1 VGLTILALAVQSP
14 GFAGG
19 QILLSE
25 VMADPAG
32 SEHHDE
38 FVELVNTSPTDTLD
52 LWGWRLGDGDE
63 LDRIVDAGE
72 GTRLAPGAIAL
83 VLDGSYPGASTTYDT
98 VRESARF
105 VTIEDRAFGRAGWSN
120 SAPELVILVS
130 PAGDTVDVFA
140 YDPST
145 GRPGHSWERRTA
157 DSGWQLSLRIGGTP
171 GRPNSADQ
179 TPAMDGRVELELSPD
194 PFVERLRIHCRL
206 PGAPALLSVR
216 IYDAEGGLVA
226 RLRDWE
232 PAAFEEIVHWDGRHQ
247 DGRRCPPG
255 LYVVSVQ
262 ASADG
267 RIVHGKAVV
276 ARQ

>member
-1 VGLTILALAVQSP
+1 MGLTILALAVQSP

-130 PAGDTVDVFA
+130 PTGDTVDVFA

>member
-1 VGLTILALAVQSP
+1 MGLTILALAVQSP

-83 VLDGSYPGASTTYDT
+83 VLDGSYPGASTTYDA
-98 VRESARF
+98 VRDSARF

-120 SAPELVILVS
+120 SAPELVILMS

-179 TPAMDGRVELELSPD
+179 TPAMAGRVELELSPD

-206 PGAPALLSVR
+206 PAAPALLSVR

-247 DGRRCPPG
+247 DGRRSPPG